1 MVPETGLHS
10 LTNVT
15 GVRTGVRPQ
24 AIRAYRGT
32 HASPRCSVQRP
43 LGEENLNIH
52 RDFALYSEPS
62 YRVRSRLL
70 FSPSGPTALPDRYS
84 TTCTTR
90 RFEQRSLLHGRQVR
104 AEAPVRSIG
113 LQTA

>member
-52 RDFALYSEPS
+52 RDFALYI
-62 YRVRSRLL
+62 RSLHIGSDLGYCSLLAARLL
-70 FSPSGPTALPDRYS
+70 CLTCYSPPLATS
-84 TTCTTR
+84 R
-90 RFEQRSLLHGRQVR
+90 RDLISLLMELFTNVLSL
-104 AEAPVRSIG
+104 A
-113 LQTA
+113 